1 MRNNVLICT
10 AMAITCCSTA
20 LAQSSAKATVG
31 AARAVIK
38 KYAPKYTAP
47 IMDELCDKFKKSP
60 EVAVGIADAY
70 LYNQRD
76 TAMAHRYLNIALSI
90 NSKYSPAYLLGG
102 EIEESAKDT
111 AKAIGWYERG
121 IHTDPAA
128 PECYLA
134 YAKLISMKDPAK
146 SQRKIEE
153 LLTHNPDYPVN
164 LELAKMYERIGD
176 NMEADSEEQ
185 KEAYGKSIE
194 FYGKCNLDYI
204 PKAKLE
210 SFGIM
215 LYANSKDYV
224 KAIEVAKF
232 GIKKYH
238 PVNGSFNRL
247 AMMANFNLQRWSYVV
262 LFGEAL
268 LKSDSTKIS
277 LDDYWNLA
285 RAYRNT
291 QKYDKA
297 ISVSRQ
303 LTGNDSISDEKK
315 LPVYLLIAQCR
326 KDMGD
331 WASAKREYESY
342 MQKKGELGT
351 ITAYDL
357 SEYAGMYLEQSK
369 ELNGEEKLQAYKEA
383 DAIYK
388 EMADKFPNNI
398 DFALINRLVINSKI
412 EQGDFDAGLA
422 GPIAEQLISVMLAKA
437 ERNTTDNARLVTA
450 YNYMA
455 NYYLRKKK
463 SDIKISKAYFQKVL
477 DIDPNDENAR
487 KAVTILK

>member
-1 MRNNVLICT
+1 M
-10 AMAITCCSTA
+10 
-20 LAQSSAKATVG
+20 
-31 AARAVIK
+31 
-38 KYAPKYTAP
+38 
-47 IMDELCDKFKKSP
+47 
-60 EVAVGIADAY
+60 
-70 LYNQRD
+70 
-76 TAMAHRYLNIALSI
+76 
-90 NSKYSPAYLLGG
+90 
-102 EIEESAKDT
+102 
-111 AKAIGWYERG
+111 
-121 IHTDPAA
+121 
-128 PECYLA
+128 
-134 YAKLISMKDPAK
+134 
-146 SQRKIEE
+146 
-153 LLTHNPDYPVN
+153 
-164 LELAKMYERIGD
+164 
-176 NMEADSEEQ
+176 
-185 KEAYGKSIE
+185 
-194 FYGKCNLDYI
+194 
-204 PKAKLE
+204 
-210 SFGIM
+210 
-215 LYANSKDYV
+215 
-224 KAIEVAKF
+224 
-232 GIKKYH
+232 
-238 PVNGSFNRL
+238 
-247 AMMANFNLQRWSYVV
+247 
-262 LFGEAL
+262 
-268 LKSDSTKIS
+268 
-277 LDDYWNLA
+277 A

-303 LTGNDSISDEKK
+303 LTGNDSINDEKK

-326 KDMGD
+326 KDLGD
-331 WASAKREYESY
+331 WTSAKREYESY

-422 GPIAEQLISVMLAKA
+422 GPIAEQLISVMLAKT

-463 SDIKISKAYFQKVL
+463 SDIKMSKAYFQKVL